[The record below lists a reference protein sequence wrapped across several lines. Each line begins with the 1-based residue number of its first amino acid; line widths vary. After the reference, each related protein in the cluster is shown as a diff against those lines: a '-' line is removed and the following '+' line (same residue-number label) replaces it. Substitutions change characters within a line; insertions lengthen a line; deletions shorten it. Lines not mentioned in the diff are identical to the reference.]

1 MQNHKWPAQ
10 QKDKSEAG
18 FSLVELLFAAAIF
31 TIIGGATLAL
41 FAQHQPIF
49 NQQQNLA
56 EVNIGLRN
64 AIAQMQLD
72 ISNAGAN
79 YYPGINIPNYP
90 VGVVVKNR
98 VVASAGDCRTG
109 TPLAYGS
116 TCFDSFTIVTG
127 DKNTPATNPSTS
139 TGACISTKDT
149 TSTLGDIYLGPSGST
164 TGYASAAAATA
175 AAWNFK
181 NGDQLLLVNNAGSV
195 YTTIKLSADAT
206 TGTVNGNTNKFIKLP
221 VASHTTT
228 STTTPGLNTAGST
241 GADPYDMTTTNNNML
256 GDSFCSTDWVLRL
269 TPIQYSVDLTDTTN
283 PTLTRTIGGVTQNL
297 SQKTLATQI
306 VGFKVGVSLFNN
318 VSDTDT
324 TTYQFDNSS
333 YNNGTAVA
341 NNFTLVRS
349 VMVSLIGRTR
359 PVTDPTYKFRNSF
372 DSGAYEVQG
381 VSVVVNPRNM
391 SMAD

>member
-1 MQNHKWPAQ
+1 MKNQKWPAQ
-10 QKDKSEAG
+10 QKGKSEAG

-127 DKNTPATNPSTS
+127 DKNTPPTNPSTS
-139 TGACISTKDT
+139 TGGCVSTKDT
-149 TSTLGDIYLGPSGST
+149 TATAGDIYLAPSGSP
-164 TGYASAAAATA
+164 TGYASAAVATTAATSY
-175 AAWNFK
+175 K
-181 NGDQLLLVNNAGSV
+181 NGDQLLLVNNAGSI
-195 YTTIKLSADAT
+195 YTTIQLSADAT
-206 TGTVNGNTNKFIKLP
+206 TGTGALAKFIKIP
-221 VASHTTT
+221 VASHSKTD
-228 STTTPGLNTAGST
+228 STTPGLNASGSSP
-241 GADPYDMTTTNNNML
+241 DPYDMTTTNNNML
-256 GDSFCSTDWVLRL
+256 GDSFCNADWVLRL
-269 TPIQYSVDLTDTTN
+269 TPIQYSVDITDPTN
-283 PTLTRTIGGVTQNL
+283 PTLTRTIGGVAQTL

-306 VGFKVGVSLFNN
+306 IGFKVGVSLFNN

-349 VMVSLIGRTR
+349 VMVSLIGRTK

-381 VSVVVNPRNM
+381 VTVVVNPRNM

>member
-1 MQNHKWPAQ
+1 MKNRKSPAQ
-10 QKDKSEAG
+10 QKGKREAG

-31 TIIGGATLAL
+31 TIIGAATLEL
-41 FAQHQPIF
+41 FAKHQPIF

-98 VVASAGDCRTG
+98 VVASGTDCRTG
-109 TPLAYGS
+109 TPLVYGT

-127 DKNTPATNPSTS
+127 DKLTPPTNPSTS
-139 TGACISTKDT
+139 TGGCVSTKDT
-149 TSTLGDIYLGPSGST
+149 TATAGDIYLGPSGST

-175 AAWNFK
+175 AASNYK

-195 YTTIKLSADAT
+195 YTTIQLSADAT

-221 VASHTTT
+221 VASHSKTD
-228 STTTPGLNTAGST
+228 STTPGLNASGSSP
-241 GADPYDMTTTNNNML
+241 DPYDMTTTNNNML
-256 GDSFCSTDWVLRL
+256 GDSFCSTDWVVRL
-269 TPIQYSVDLTDTTN
+269 KPIQYSVDLTDPTN
-283 PTLTRTIGGVTQNL
+283 PTLTRTIGGVAQNL

-306 VGFKVGVSLFNN
+306 IGFKVGVSLFNN
-318 VSDTDT
+318 VNDTDT

-349 VMVSLIGRTR
+349 VMVSLIGRTK

-381 VSVVVNPRNM
+381 VTVVVNPRNM